1 MPSSE
6 QRSAN
11 EFEFVVRYE
20 QKQSHLL
27 STKRWLT
34 GATGFNV
41 STAPA
46 SKNRSEL
53 HTDNIETMKLAE
65 ISTGRI

>member
-1 MPSSE
+1 M
-6 QRSAN
+6 RD
-11 EFEFVVRYE
+11 E

-41 STAPA
+41 STVPA
-46 SKNRSEL
+46 SNHRSEL
-53 HTDNIETMKLAE
+53 LADNIESTKLADLSHDLFGE
-65 ISTGRI
+65 RVVVAKNTAPR